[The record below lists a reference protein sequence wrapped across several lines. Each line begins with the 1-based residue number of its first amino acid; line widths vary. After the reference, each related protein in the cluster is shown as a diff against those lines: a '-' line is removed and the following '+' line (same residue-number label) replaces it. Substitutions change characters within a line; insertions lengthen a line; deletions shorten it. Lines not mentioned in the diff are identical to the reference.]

1 MKTSGLIF
9 KLSYLR
15 GTSEL
20 PKPDGMEIILSKSV
34 IHWLL
39 RIICAWNLLCLLAQ
53 LFGHEKVSVLDGG
66 LERWI
71 ADGYKTTNMMVKK
84 MVRVI
89 NSFD

>member
-1 MKTSGLIF
+1 MVANYKMTILNGQDYEVYGHLGGQTIKKWNTLFNKS
-9 KLSYLR
+9 LSC
-15 GTSEL
+15 
-20 PKPDGMEIILSKSV
+20 P
-34 IHWLL
+34 LL
-39 RIICAWNLLCLLAQ
+39 LLCLFAQ

-71 ADGYKTTNMMVKK
+71 ADGYETTNMMVKK